1 MDSTGEFIEMAEVNV
16 SSGLQVVSY
25 AISAEIYWNQ
35 MIQIM
40 DNLLYKCTLSNMA
53 NGCSK
58 YSMLDEEKLRDG
70 HSVNCSF
77 DDMSLMMTRQLQCV
91 IHGVRF
97 EEVEGHFDFVIDFHF
112 QTGLCLQITRD

>member
-1 MDSTGEFIEMAEVNV
+1 
-16 SSGLQVVSY
+16 
-25 AISAEIYWNQ
+25 

-97 EEVEGHFDFVIDFHF
+97 EEVEGHINFVIDLALPDWFMPSNH
-112 QTGLCLQITRD
+112 QGLNFNSDHEDDSFWNYIPRIGS